1 MVGNDG
7 RLADDDRWWGMMAG
21 WRMVAGW
28 RMMTD
33 GRGEKFF
40 APTIGRGMG
49 DGGAI
54 YRRSG
59 DGGWRG
65 DIPPVGG
72 WGMVGRYTAGR
83 GMDAV
88 MSGCT

>member
-59 DGGWRG
+59 DGCR
-65 DIPPVGG
+65 DVGLHI
-72 WGMVGRYTAGR
+72 MRQLADNCHHVGK
-83 GMDAV
+83 
-88 MSGCT
+88 